1 MATIWGPNIVTD
13 GLITHLDA
21 ANGESFASAGT
32 NPPKSESIAGT
43 WTDQN
48 SSQAYYTVIGDDDI
62 TLTSGTGWYGYFQS
76 TVSTTGYYTVA
87 FEHSSDNPG
96 SGSYNFV
103 IDNNGINDNTYNSA
117 ILATTTVQTFTKTVN
132 ITSTGT
138 SQMFVRREDL
148 GQGSSWTGNIKVRNF
163 RFYKSDSAGN
173 SLEWYDLCGLQDVDY
188 FNGDP
193 THDPNTASGVFDLD
207 GTGDNFVLSNQ
218 TAHVTA
224 KTWGIWLKFGS
235 IPASNT
241 FDSIFSKTANWN
253 VATGISLQMIYGL
266 LRWSWGENWGGSAYV
281 SLSTLSTGTWYYVVG
296 TSSGSV
302 TSLYINGDLKDTG
315 APAVTPSDTSPL
327 YIGTGSGGTMTGSI
341 SRFEIYS
348 NELTSAQVLQ
358 NYNAHKGRFGL

>member
-13 GLITHLDA
+13 ELSLYLDA
-21 ANGESFASAGT
+21 ANGESYAPAGT
-32 NPPKSESIAGT
+32 IPPKSESIAGS
-43 WTDQN
+43 WDDYGSN
-48 SSQAYYTVIGDDDI
+48 QANYTVVGDDGVII
-62 TLTSGTGWYGYFQS
+62 TGNGWVGRFISQIPGGGGYF
-76 TVSTTGYYTVA
+76 TVA
-87 FEHSSDNPG
+87 FEYQSSSTATFLIDNDGSNNNIFNQSGIVATTTKQIFTKTANCTVGGAEDRMYINKSSG
-96 SGSYNFV
+96 SGSL
-103 IDNNGINDNTYNSA
+103 I
-117 ILATTTVQTFTKTVN
+117 
-132 ITSTGT
+132 IT
-138 SQMFVRREDL
+138 
-148 GQGSSWTGNIKVRNF
+148 NY

-173 SLEWYDLCGLQDVDY
+173 SLDWYDLCGLQNVISP

-193 THDPNTASGVFDLD
+193 TYDPNTASGVFDLD

-218 TAHVTA
+218 TAHITA

-315 APAVTPSDTSPL
+315 APVVTPSDGSPL

-348 NELTSAQVLQ
+348 IELTAAQVLQ
-358 NYNAHKGRFGL
+358 NFNAQKGRYGL